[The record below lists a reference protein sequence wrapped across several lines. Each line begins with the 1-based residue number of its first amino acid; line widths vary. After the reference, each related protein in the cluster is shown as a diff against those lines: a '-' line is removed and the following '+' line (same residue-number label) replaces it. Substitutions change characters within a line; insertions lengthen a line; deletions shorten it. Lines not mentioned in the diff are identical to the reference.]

1 MDHLTRGGGPES
13 SLVEMPAATKP
24 RMTADQEKLA
34 SRVERHVRRQTN
46 DKVRQLRVEVRA
58 GCIFLHGRCG
68 TFYSKQLAQTAA
80 MSLGFEGP
88 LINQIEV
95 W

>member
-1 MDHLTRGGGPES
+1 MDHLTRGGGPAS
-13 SLVEMPAATKP
+13 SLADMPTATKP

-68 TFYSKQLAQTAA
+68 TFYCKQLAQTAA
-80 MSLGFEGP
+80 MSIGNKEP
-88 LINQIEV
+88 VINQIEV